1 MNKLTLL
8 TGNIK
13 INITRRITSQCS
25 FDPLLCVFVYKSGI
39 LMHSSLEY
47 VCVDI
52 ENNAETHATDVE
64 LSGFASFE
72 HYGKAS
78 F

>member
-1 MNKLTLL
+1 
-8 TGNIK
+8 
-13 INITRRITSQCS
+13 
-25 FDPLLCVFVYKSGI
+25 
-39 LMHSSLEY
+39 MHSSLEY